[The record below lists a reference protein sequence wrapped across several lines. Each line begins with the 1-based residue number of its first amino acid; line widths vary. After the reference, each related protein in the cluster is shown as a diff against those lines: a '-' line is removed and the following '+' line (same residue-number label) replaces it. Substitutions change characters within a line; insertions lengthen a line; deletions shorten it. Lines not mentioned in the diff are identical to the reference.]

1 MIADVPVGILLS
13 GGVDSTGVLSLAAD
27 NTDKKIA
34 TFTVGFS
41 GEHFADE
48 RPYARLAAKRYGTQ
62 HYEMT
67 ISAGDFAAFM
77 PKYVWHMEE
86 PVCEPPAIALY
97 YVSKLARD
105 HVTVLLSG
113 EGGDEAFAGYSNYRN
128 LVWLERIKR
137 GGPLLNSALAG
148 GMSLGN
154 SLFGMS
160 RLTKYVPLMQDRFP
174 DYYYSRTSNPH
185 RTTGNG
191 LGGVYSADFRG
202 AIDRD
207 LSIEPMRALQSRV
220 RGLNTLDAMLYI
232 DTKTWLPDDLLIKAD
247 KMTMANSIELRV
259 PLLDHKV
266 LEFAASL
273 PSRLKLNG
281 LKTKFILKKALSSR
295 IPKEIRDRKKTGFPV
310 PYESWLRTDLKDL
323 VWDVLTDSRTTNR
336 GYFSKTA
343 VEGLLRANSNGS
355 DYSKAIF
362 SLVSL
367 ELWQRTFLE
376 SEQVVL

>member
-1 MIADVPVGILLS
+1 
-13 GGVDSTGVLSLAAD
+13 
-27 NTDKKIA
+27 
-34 TFTVGFS
+34 
-41 GEHFADE
+41 
-48 RPYARLAAKRYGTQ
+48 
-62 HYEMT
+62 
-67 ISAGDFAAFM
+67 
-77 PKYVWHMEE
+77 
-86 PVCEPPAIALY
+86 
-97 YVSKLARD
+97 
-105 HVTVLLSG
+105 
-113 EGGDEAFAGYSNYRN
+113 
-128 LVWLERIKR
+128 
-137 GGPLLNSALAG
+137 
-148 GMSLGN
+148 
-154 SLFGMS
+154 
-160 RLTKYVPLMQDRFP
+160 
-174 DYYYSRTSNPH
+174 
-185 RTTGNG
+185 
-191 LGGVYSADFRG
+191 
-202 AIDRD
+202 
-207 LSIEPMRALQSRV
+207 
-220 RGLNTLDAMLYI
+220 
-232 DTKTWLPDDLLIKAD
+232 
-247 KMTMANSIELRV
+247 V